1 MTNNLRMEESISK
14 KRNVMNKK
22 SWKDLFIGT
31 SLMSLSI
38 FLYFNSLYT
47 TEVALLI
54 VILALWGLEFF

>member
-1 MTNNLRMEESISK
+1 MEESISK